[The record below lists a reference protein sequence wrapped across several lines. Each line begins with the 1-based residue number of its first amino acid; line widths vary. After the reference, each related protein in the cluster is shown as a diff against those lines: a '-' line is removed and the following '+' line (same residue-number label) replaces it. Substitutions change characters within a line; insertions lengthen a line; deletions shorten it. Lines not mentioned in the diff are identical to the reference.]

1 MIVDAFLLA
10 MATGVFFFL
19 VLVTLQIIPK
29 ILQQENKPDFPHGK
43 K

>member
-1 MIVDAFLLA
+1 MIVDALLLA

-29 ILQQENKPDFPHGK
+29 ILQQENKTDFSRGK